1 MKKQSALGLKGV
13 VLLLVSQVVT
23 KAVMV
28 MEAEAPTLVQKMCL
42 VMLDPLV
49 LDPVQY
55 MMKA

>member
-23 KAVMV
+23 KVVMV
-28 MEAEAPTLVQKMCL
+28 MEAEAPTLVQKMYL